1 MKNIFPGELE
11 KWDGKRKIFRGE
23 NRMYSL
29 SRDSKI
35 HFCLGLTVGKM
46 MSFRSFLCFFLP

>member
-29 SRDSKI
+29 SRDSKV